1 MKKQKKE
8 RTNLSSW
15 LVRTEDK
22 ENFVMCGPV
31 KDALFCVENGLRT
44 SAEVAK
50 ALGCSQSSACN
61 YLKGLVEAKLLE
73 RELME
78 SESPAKNAGYYQY
91 FLIKNF
97 DSYPLSRIGEAERK
111 NNMPMS
117 YSHLHLYNGKDYALV
132 TYLTNKI
139 IGKLRTGK
147 VMTTAQLSS
156 DHSERNSML
165 RILHRMYKL
174 GMCTRTQATSGEWSY
189 RIIGNFINIKNATM
203 VFACSSGRKKQTM
216 KMV

>member
-1 MKKQKKE
+1 MRPNSAVVVVGDKACFV
-8 RTNLSSW
+8 TST
-15 LVRTEDK
+15 LVADT
-22 ENFVMCGPV
+22 
-31 KDALFCVENGLRT
+31 L
-44 SAEVAK
+44 
-50 ALGCSQSSACN
+50 SACSRGN
-61 YLKGLVEAKLLE
+61 ATASDIARFVDRSNRSIHRYLKGLVEAKLLE

-111 NNMPMS
+111 NNMLMS

-139 IGKLRTGK
+139 IGKLRSGK

-189 RIIGNFINIKNATM
+189 RILGNFINIKNATM